1 MDLLISKK
9 NEVYLK
15 VEAEPH
21 LNYELAD
28 FFTFEVESAKF
39 MQKKRRYKG
48 WDGKIRLYS
57 PATGEI
63 YCGLV
68 DYLTDW
74 AEEKGYQYSI
84 EEHENFGHPQETNE
98 FVTPEAVGQFVKSL
112 RVPFP
117 VRDYQ
122 YKAIYE
128 ALRYNRRLLLSPTAS
143 GKSLMI
149 YALIR
154 YHTNVCRNVLV
165 VVPTTSL
172 VEQMY
177 KDFEDYS
184 WKAEDYVQRKYY
196 GYDIDENKPVV
207 VSTWQSLATFDKK
220 WFERFDCVIGDEA
233 HLYKSKELQKIM
245 GNLVNAN
252 FRIGTTGTLDDSK
265 VHKLVLE
272 GLFGPVTHVTT
283 TKDLIDKKQLADL
296 KIQCIVLKYPKEE
309 AIQVKNL
316 KYQEEMDY
324 IVSHEKRNNFIKNL
338 TKDQT
343 GNTLVL
349 FQYVE
354 KHGKILYDLI
364 SDTLDHQARRIF
376 FVFGGTETKD
386 RETIRSITENENDAI
401 IVASYG
407 TFSTG
412 INIRNLHN
420 VIFASPTKSK
430 IRVLQSLGRG
440 LRLGDNKAKA
450 TLYDL
455 ADDITYGTRKNFT
468 LNHFMERVGFYTE
481 QEFDY
486 EIHNVDLI

>member
-1 MDLLISKK
+1 MAELKIEIFNQAYVKCITDDLGLQQDLS
-9 NEVYLK
+9 
-15 VEAEPH
+15 
-21 LNYELAD
+21 D
-28 FFTFEVESAKF
+28 FFTFQVPGASF
-39 MQKKRRYKG
+39 MPSVRARR

-57 PATGEI
+57 KATGKL
-63 YCGLV
+63 YRGLIPYVEHFCENNRHTIILPDGYNATGDVPRDDFSKFV
-68 DYLTDW
+68 DKILT
-74 AEEKGYQYSI
+74 KTLKI
-84 EEHENFGHPQETNE
+84 
-98 FVTPEAVGQFVKSL
+98 
-112 RVPFP
+112 
-117 VRDYQ
+117 RDYQ
-122 YKAIYE
+122 LNAFAHAI
-128 ALRYNRRLLLSPTAS
+128 NHRRCILLSPTAS
-143 GKSLMI
+143 GKSLII
-149 YALIR
+149 YCIIR
-154 YHTNVCRNVLV
+154 MMTTLGKKSLL

-196 GYDIDENKPVV
+196 GYDIDEDKPVV

-220 WFERFDCVIGDEA
+220 WFEKFDCVIGDEA

-283 TKDLIDKKQLADL
+283 TKELIDKKQLADL
-296 KIQCIVLKYPKEE
+296 KIQCVVLKYPKEE

-386 RETIRSITENENDAI
+386 RETIRSITENENNAI

>member
-1 MDLLISKK
+1 MSELTVEIYNQAYVKCKSEDLGLVQDLS
-9 NEVYLK
+9 
-15 VEAEPH
+15 
-21 LNYELAD
+21 D
-28 FFTFEVESAKF
+28 FFTFAVPGASFMPSVRAK
-39 MQKKRRYKG
+39 R

-57 PATGEI
+57 KATGKL
-63 YCGLV
+63 YRGLV
-68 DYLTDW
+68 PYVQHFCEKNRHTIILPDGLNRTGDVPRDDFSKFVDKILT
-74 AEEKGYQYSI
+74 KTI
-84 EEHENFGHPQETNE
+84 
-98 FVTPEAVGQFVKSL
+98 KI
-112 RVPFP
+112 
-117 VRDYQ
+117 RDYQ
-122 YKAIYE
+122 LSAFAHAI
-128 ALRYNRRLLLSPTAS
+128 NHRRCILLSPTAS
-143 GKSLMI
+143 GKSLII
-149 YALIR
+149 YCIIR
-154 YHTNVCRNVLV
+154 MMTTLGKKSLL

-220 WFERFDCVIGDEA
+220 WFEKFDCVIGDEA

-245 GNLVNAN
+245 GHLINAN

-272 GLFGPVTHVTT
+272 GLFGPVTNVTST
-283 TKDLIDKKQLADL
+283 RELIDKKQLADL
-296 KIQCIVLKYPKEE
+296 KIQCVVLKYAKEE
-309 AIQVKNL
+309 CIQVKNL
-316 KYQEEMDY
+316 KYQEEMEY
-324 IVSHEKRNNFIKNL
+324 IVTHQKRNKFIHNL
-338 TKDQT
+338 AKDQK

-349 FQYVE
+349 FQYVD
-354 KHGKILYDLI
+354 KHGRMLYDSIQKLN
-364 SDTLDHQARRIF
+364 RKVF
-376 FVFGGTETKD
+376 FVFGGTDTTH
-386 RETIRSITENENDAI
+386 REEIRSITENENNAI

-440 LRLGDNKAKA
+440 LRLGDSKSKA

-455 ADDITYGTRKNFT
+455 ADDFSYKERKNFT

-486 EIHNVDLI
+486 EIHNVDMI

>member
-1 MDLLISKK
+1 MSELTVEIFNQAYVKCKSEDLGLVQDLS
-9 NEVYLK
+9 
-15 VEAEPH
+15 
-21 LNYELAD
+21 D
-28 FFTFEVESAKF
+28 FFTFQVPGASF
-39 MQKKRRYKG
+39 MPSVRARR

-57 PATGEI
+57 KATGKI
-63 YCGLV
+63 YRGLV
-68 DYLTDW
+68 PYIQHFCEKNRHTIILPEGLNSGGRVPRDDFSKFVDKILT
-74 AEEKGYQYSI
+74 
-84 EEHENFGHPQETNE
+84 
-98 FVTPEAVGQFVKSL
+98 KSL
-112 RVPFP
+112 KI
-117 VRDYQ
+117 RDYQ
-122 YKAIYE
+122 LDAFAHAIN
-128 ALRYNRRLLLSPTAS
+128 NRRCILLSPTAS
-143 GKSLMI
+143 GKSLII
-149 YALIR
+149 YCIIR
-154 YHTNVCRNVLV
+154 MMTTLGKRSLL

-184 WKAEDYVQRKYY
+184 WKAENYVQRKYY
-196 GYDIDENKPVV
+196 GYEIDEKKPVV

-220 WFERFDCVIGDEA
+220 YFEQFDCVIGDEA

-245 GNLVNAN
+245 GSLVNAN

-272 GLFGPVTHVTT
+272 GLFGPVTNVTT
-283 TKDLIDKKQLADL
+283 TRDLIDKKQLADL
-296 KIQCIVLKYPKEE
+296 KIQCVVLKYPKEDC
-309 AIQVKNL
+309 IQVKNL
-316 KYQEEMDY
+316 KYQEEMEY
-324 IVSHEKRNNFIKNL
+324 IVTHQRRNNFIKNL

-349 FQYVE
+349 FQYVD
-354 KHGKILYDLI
+354 KHGKILYDMI
-364 SDTLDHQARRIF
+364 GDTLDPHTRKLF
-376 FVFGGTETKD
+376 FVYGGTDTKD
-386 RETIRSITENENDAI
+386 RETIRSITENENNAI

-440 LRLGDNKAKA
+440 LRLGDSKSKA
-450 TLYDL
+450 TLYDI
-455 ADDITYGTRKNFT
+455 ADDFSYKERKNFT

-486 EIHNVDLI
+486 EMHNVDI

>member
-1 MDLLISKK
+1 MSELVIEHYNQAYIKCKTDDLGLQQDLS
-9 NEVYLK
+9 
-15 VEAEPH
+15 
-21 LNYELAD
+21 D
-28 FFTFEVESAKF
+28 FFTFQVPGASFMPSVRAK
-39 MQKKRRYKG
+39 R

-57 PATGEI
+57 KATGKI
-63 YCGLV
+63 YQGLLPYIQHFCEKNAHTIILPPSLKHGQPVPRDDFSKFV
-68 DYLTDW
+68 DKILT
-74 AEEKGYQYSI
+74 
-84 EEHENFGHPQETNE
+84 
-98 FVTPEAVGQFVKSL
+98 KSL
-112 RVPFP
+112 K

-122 YKAIYE
+122 LDAFAHAINHK
-128 ALRYNRRLLLSPTAS
+128 RCILLSPTAS
-143 GKSLMI
+143 GKSLII
-149 YALIR
+149 YCIIRMMTTLGKRSLLI
-154 YHTNVCRNVLV
+154 
-165 VVPTTSL
+165 VPTTSL

-196 GYDIDENKPVV
+196 GYEIDEKKPVV

-220 WFERFDCVIGDEA
+220 YFEQFDCVIGDEA

-245 GNLVNAN
+245 GGLVNAN
-252 FRIGTTGTLDDSK
+252 YIIGTTGTLDDSK

-272 GLFGPVTHVTT
+272 GLFGPVTNVTT
-283 TKDLIDKKQLADL
+283 TRELIDKQQLADL

-364 SDTLDHQARRIF
+364 GDTLDPQTRKLF

-386 RETIRSITENENDAI
+386 RETIRSITENENNAI

-455 ADDITYGTRKNFT
+455 ADDITYGTRRNFT
-468 LNHFMERVGFYTE
+468 LNHFMERVSFYTE

-486 EIHNVDLI
+486 EIHNVDLT

>member
-1 MDLLISKK
+1 MSELTITKYNESYIKCTSEDLGLLQDLS
-9 NEVYLK
+9 E
-15 VEAEPH
+15 
-21 LNYELAD
+21 
-28 FFTFEVESAKF
+28 FFTFQVPGASFMPSVRAK
-39 MQKKRRYKG
+39 R
-48 WDGKIRLYS
+48 WDGKIRLFS
-57 PATGEI
+57 KATGKL
-63 YCGLV
+63 YHGLLPYVTHFCEKSGHAIIHGTPIKGPSDRPKEDFSKFV
-68 DYLTDW
+68 DKILT
-74 AEEKGYQYSI
+74 
-84 EEHENFGHPQETNE
+84 
-98 FVTPEAVGQFVKSL
+98 KSL
-112 RVPFP
+112 KI
-117 VRDYQ
+117 RDYQ
-122 YKAIYE
+122 LDAFAHAI
-128 ALRYNRRLLLSPTAS
+128 NHRRCILLSPTAS
-143 GKSLMI
+143 GKSLII
-149 YALIR
+149 YCIIR
-154 YHTNVCRNVLV
+154 MMTTLGKRSLL

-196 GYDIDENKPVV
+196 GYEIDDKKPVV
-207 VSTWQSLATFDKK
+207 VSTWQSLATFEKK
-220 WFERFDCVIGDEA
+220 WFEQFDCVIGDEA

-283 TKDLIDKKQLADL
+283 TRELIDKKQLADL
-296 KIQCIVLKYPKEE
+296 KIQCVVLKYPKEDC
-309 AIQVKNL
+309 IQVKNL
-316 KYQEEMDY
+316 KYQEEMDF
-324 IVSHEKRNNFIKNL
+324 IVSHERRNNFIKNL
-338 TKDQT
+338 TRDQT

-349 FQYVE
+349 FQYVD
-354 KHGKILYDLI
+354 KHGKILYDMI
-364 SDTLDHQARRIF
+364 GDTLDPQTRKLF

-386 RETIRSITENENDAI
+386 RETIRSITENENNAI

-440 LRLGDNKAKA
+440 LRLGDSKSKA
-450 TLYDL
+450 TLYDI
-455 ADDITYGTRKNFT
+455 ADDFSYKERKNFT

-486 EIHNVDLI
+486 ELHNVDI